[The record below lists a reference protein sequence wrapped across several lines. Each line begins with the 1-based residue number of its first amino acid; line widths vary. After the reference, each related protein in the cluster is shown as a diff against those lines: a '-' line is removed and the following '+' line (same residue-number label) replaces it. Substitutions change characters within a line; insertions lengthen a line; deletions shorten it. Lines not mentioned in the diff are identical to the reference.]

1 MTAPERPGA
10 GAILATQLG
19 ILALTLLLAIPTS
32 LRPRRPRSDS
42 ALDEPAPTFDADDE
56 FESEFGAD
64 PSSAPTG
71 GRS

>member
-1 MTAPERPGA
+1 V
-10 GAILATQLG
+10 ILSIQLG

-42 ALDEPAPTFDADDE
+42 ALDEPAPTFETDGE
-56 FESEFGAD
+56 FENEFGDD
-64 PSSAPTG
+64 PSAAPRG

>member
-1 MTAPERPGA
+1 M
-10 GAILATQLG
+10 TQLG
-19 ILALTLLLAIPTS
+19 ILTLTLLLAIPTS

-42 ALDEPAPTFDADDE
+42 VLDEPAPTFEADDE

-64 PSSAPTG
+64 PSGAPTG